1 MRFERSE
8 RDLDGR
14 IPLDQHQARRPR
26 TGGGSVTKTPAPRE
40 PVARLDGSPKHA
52 VHAGRQPDLHFK
64 ARPRRGLQTMLANR
78 TCMAKRGA
86 AALLMLLLCSLT
98 VASGSASTTEIARE
112 EAWYSVH
119 GEAGSSWSTTLDLD
133 VDQRGL
139 FAVTCTSCEARVTDD
154 AGSTVASAVGGL
166 HLIHVAEAS
175 STFNLAV
182 DFVVEEQARAMTL
195 ASTLVDLEQ
204 RPPPGASV
212 EAAVLSLSTAG
223 DLWWVDADHVR
234 LDAGWE
240 GAETAV
246 LNVSDDAAGY
256 LLANATGNAWVDV
269 AVQHASSEINLRLI
283 VQNATT
289 EATHSTHTLDEDD
302 LPFSHRLML
311 GEDERLLALV
321 EGTAPNTGVAMAMAA
336 HPTMGAMHHDLNNNE
351 GYVVGH
357 GGQIMVLDVNDT
369 DALHLEPA
377 AETDVLVQHLV
388 QGTWVSTS
396 SASVTN
402 ATVVWPLPGAEA
414 LRLTCSSPA
423 CFATLRHTMASDL
436 ASGKDAPGYVDI
448 TDQALLDGEL
458 IGHLPL
464 NGSAN
469 GHLIRATHDVA
480 DVFPLHID
488 AWEDS
493 IHLVKVTLWTDEPV
507 RVELFPINPLTG
519 ELDDDELKD
528 EILNG
533 QGDSISAQFGRGTHL
548 IRISLLDQDAV
559 LNTTWGQDLPV
570 LNYTV
575 EMAHGVVDEGD
586 EPWFEPDEASQIWG
600 ERVRWFL
607 GFCFLLPVAYLARMQ
622 RRRTRLANTMKAQR
636 ERLRRIVQRL
646 DEGRPVEQERRDL
659 NLALDAV
666 ATLDFEDAC
675 RSWGNPDLRHRTDEL
690 AMAAWRLDPR
700 LARQGKHVVL
710 VGLAAGPRTWE
721 ATALRFDAPIGASC
735 SVCAVEPRFM
745 HHGEDVFLDT
755 IRAGSVVF
763 LTVELDGEATM
774 VDVEVNGL
782 VEAEPRAARAPVSL
796 LLEDLEEA

>member
-1 MRFERSE
+1 
-8 RDLDGR
+8 
-14 IPLDQHQARRPR
+14 
-26 TGGGSVTKTPAPRE
+26 
-40 PVARLDGSPKHA
+40 
-52 VHAGRQPDLHFK
+52 
-64 ARPRRGLQTMLANR
+64 MLANR

-86 AALLMLLLCSLT
+86 AALFLLLLCSLT
-98 VASGSASTTEIARE
+98 VASGSANTTDVLRN
-112 EAWYSVH
+112 EAWYTVQ
-119 GEAGSSWSTTLDLD
+119 GDAGSTWSTTLDLD
-133 VDQRGL
+133 ADQRGV
-139 FAVTCTSCEARVTDD
+139 FVVTCTSCEAHVTDGD
-154 AGSTVASAVGGL
+154 GATVASAVGGL
-166 HLIHVAEAS
+166 HLTHVAAS
-175 STFNLAV
+175 STTFTLAV
-182 DFVVEEQARAMTL
+182 DFVAEEEVVAMAL
-195 ASTLVDLEQ
+195 ASTMDDLDQ
-204 RPPPGASV
+204 RPPPGTTAD
-212 EAAVLSLSTAG
+212 AAVLPLTTTG
-223 DLWWVDADHVR
+223 DHWWTGTDHVR

-246 LNVSDDAAGY
+246 LNVSDDAPAH
-256 LLANATGNAWVDV
+256 LLASTNGAAWVDV
-269 AVQHASSEINLRLI
+269 TVQHASSEISLRLI
-283 VQNATT
+283 VQNVTS

-302 LPFSHRLML
+302 LPFNQRLSL
-311 GEDERLLALV
+311 GEGERLLALI
-321 EGTAPNTGVAMAMAA
+321 EGTTPNTGVALAMAA
-336 HPTMGAMHHDLNNNE
+336 HPATGAMHHHLTE
-351 GYVVGH
+351 GEGFVVGH

-369 DALHLEPA
+369 DALHLGPA
-377 AETDVLVQHLV
+377 AGTDVQVHHLV

-396 SASVTN
+396 SLPVTN
-402 ATVVWPLPGAEA
+402 ATVVWPLPGAVA

-423 CFATLRHTMASDL
+423 CFATLLHTTASDL
-436 ASGKDAPGYVDI
+436 GSGEDAPGYVDI
-448 TDQALLDGEL
+448 TDQALLDGNL
-458 IGHLPL
+458 TGHLPL

-469 GHLIRATHDVA
+469 GHLIRAIHDVA
-480 DVFPLHID
+480 DVFPVHID

-493 IHLVKVTLWTDEPV
+493 IHLVKVTVWTDEPV

-519 ELDDDELKD
+519 ELDEDERKD

-533 QGDSISAQFGRGTHL
+533 QGDSVSAQFGRGTHL
-548 IRISLLDQDAV
+548 IRISLVDADAV
-559 LNTTWGQDLPV
+559 LNTTWGDGLPV
-570 LNYTV
+570 LNYTF

-600 ERVRWFL
+600 ARVRWIL
-607 GFCFLLPVAYLARMQ
+607 GFSFLIPVAYLAQMQ
-622 RRRTRLANTMKAQR
+622 RRRTRLAKTMMAQR

-675 RSWGNPDLRHRTDEL
+675 LSWGNPDLRHRTDEL
-690 AMAAWRLDPR
+690 ALAAWRLDPR

-721 ATALRFDAPIGASC
+721 ATALRFDAPVGASC
-735 SVCAVEPRFM
+735 TVCAVEPRFM

-796 LLEDLEEA
+796 LLDDVEEA